1 MYDVVVV
8 MYHDQGHIPLKVT
21 GFVYDE
27 ELKRWNSVQG
37 VNITLGLPI
46 IRVSVDHG
54 HRLRKGRKRHS
65 LGRQPRERH
74 RLRRENGRRQKESA
88 GGESMNKIV
97 ISHPL
102 YHVGM
107 EMLEGKA
114 ELIVPNNGDSDQIID
129 VLRDADAF
137 ILRIGKID
145 RKAIEQCPN
154 LKVITRPGVGY
165 DNVDVEAA
173 TERGIPV
180 VLCPAANA
188 RAVAE
193 HTLTLLLACSK
204 NLVESCVETKG
215 GNFNIRNKYAAVD
228 VENRLLVLLGF
239 GHIGR
244 LVAQMSAGIG
254 MKIGIYD
261 PFVKREDVEGARIY
275 LF

>member
-1 MYDVVVV
+1 
-8 MYHDQGHIPLKVT
+8 
-21 GFVYDE
+21 
-27 ELKRWNSVQG
+27 
-37 VNITLGLPI
+37 
-46 IRVSVDHG
+46 
-54 HRLRKGRKRHS
+54 
-65 LGRQPRERH
+65 
-74 RLRRENGRRQKESA
+74 
-88 GGESMNKIV
+88 MNKIV

-193 HTLTLLLACSK
+193 HCAAKGYGPGRIREEYFVGLPHPRDINNRDLAQLS
-204 NLVESCVETKG
+204 
-215 GNFNIRNKYAAVD
+215 
-228 VENRLLVLLGF
+228 
-239 GHIGR
+239 
-244 LVAQMSAGIG
+244 
-254 MKIGIYD
+254 
-261 PFVKREDVEGARIY
+261 ARITQD
-275 LF
+275 LKGAMA